1 MQHLLQCPPSFTIL
15 TKFLWWSY
23 VSLLL
28 TLPPSV
34 FPCCQNSDRRM
45 KCGQELIFSSAV
57 RKPTALC
64 ANHNRRSP
72 PSSPLVQQSGTRFSV
87 KERKTTWSEKV
98 WAYAERHHG
107 GTTIHSSNKPHS
119 NILPKPIRERVNS
132 VHKSLRARKKENNH
146 NVYPREITMLSFQ
159 KHKCWITIPLT
170 KNTATL
176 LKENNH

>member
-1 MQHLLQCPPSFTIL
+1 MCSIYCSALLPLLSSQS
-15 TKFLWWSY
+15 SY
-23 VSLLL
+23 DEVMCHL

-64 ANHNRRSP
+64 ANHNRKSP

-132 VHKSLRARKKENNH
+132 VHKSLRENHTTTTFIQERLQCSLFKSTNVESQFHWRKTLPHFLK
-146 NVYPREITMLSFQ
+146 RTITQ
-159 KHKCWITIPLT
+159 V
-170 KNTATL
+170 
-176 LKENNH
+176 